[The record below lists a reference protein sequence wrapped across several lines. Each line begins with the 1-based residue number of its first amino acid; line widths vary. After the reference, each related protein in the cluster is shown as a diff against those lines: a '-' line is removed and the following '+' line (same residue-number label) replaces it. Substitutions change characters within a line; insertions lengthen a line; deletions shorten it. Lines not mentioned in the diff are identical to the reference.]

1 MLDEMTN
8 LAGLLKDP
16 DLLATK
22 GYLAGDWVDGASG
35 DTFDVTNPARGDV
48 IAQVADFN
56 RAQAAEA
63 IAVAQA
69 AQKEWAARTG
79 KERSVIL
86 RKWYDLMMENAEDLA
101 LILTTEMGKPI
112 AQSRAEIEKCAWV
125 CEYYAQEAESH
136 LRPISIAS
144 DATGSYAKFE
154 PLGVIFGVMPWN
166 FPFWQLFRFAAPTL
180 MAGNTVLFKHAPNV
194 VGCGN
199 AIESLFSEAFAER
212 ILGQVVISI
221 PQVEGIVA
229 NPAVKAVSLTG
240 SEQAGSSFASL
251 AGKYLKKSVLE
262 LGGSDPFV
270 VFNSANLDLALDQG
284 LKSRILNNGQ
294 SCIAAKRFLVQKGIY
309 SDFKQRL
316 VDSFASLKVG
326 NPLDESVDV
335 GPLARADLKEKLAS
349 QVQELRDLGGE
360 IVFQATSIPENGC
373 FYPPT
378 IIEIPM
384 QLGERVQEEFFGP
397 VAILIAF
404 ETIDDCLRIANST
417 NFGLGSAVF
426 SNDENEISRLEN
438 EINAGAVFVNGMV
451 KSDPR
456 LPFGGIKNSGFGR
469 ELGQE
474 GIKEFVNIKTVWRK

>member
-1 MLDEMTN
+1 MFKSVNPFSLNIIDEYDEHSSAQAQQIVHDLEKGFNHWRKLSLTQR
-8 LAGLLKDP
+8 AKALLNVAQK
-16 DLLATK
+16 LKQQKEELAT
-22 GYLAGDWVDGASG
+22 
-35 DTFDVTNPARGDV
+35 
-48 IAQVADFN
+48 
-56 RAQAAEA
+56 
-63 IAVAQA
+63 
-69 AQKEWAARTG
+69 
-79 KERSVIL
+79 
-86 RKWYDLMMENAEDLA
+86 
-101 LILTTEMGKPI
+101 LITHEMGKPI